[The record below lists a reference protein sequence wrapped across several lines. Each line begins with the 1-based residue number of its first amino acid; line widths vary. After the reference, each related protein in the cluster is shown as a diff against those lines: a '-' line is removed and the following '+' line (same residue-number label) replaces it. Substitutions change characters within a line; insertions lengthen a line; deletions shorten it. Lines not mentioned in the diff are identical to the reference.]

1 MRLAAASVR
10 LLDQLQESALEAL
23 EIKVK
28 VEDLIDGDR
37 FCRHDRLDLAL
48 GDHLL
53 DLLGGTAGDREHD
66 DERHLAL
73 GARDLQVEAL
83 LLMAEDLDFA
93 PFEAASADW
102 AVVEPGSVADELD
115 DAHRE
120 AHITLPPLPLSFYT
134 GAAGRPD
141 HCRVNR
147 ARGAPCGRLI

>member
-53 DLLGGTAGDREHD
+53 DLLGPPPSHPHHD
-66 DERHLAL
+66 HTPHLPLA
-73 GARDLQVEAL
+73 ARDLQVEAL

-120 AHITLPPLPLSFYT
+120 AHITLPPLALSFYT
-134 GAAGRPD
+134 GAAGGSD

-147 ARGAPCGRLI
+147 ARGEHHAVA